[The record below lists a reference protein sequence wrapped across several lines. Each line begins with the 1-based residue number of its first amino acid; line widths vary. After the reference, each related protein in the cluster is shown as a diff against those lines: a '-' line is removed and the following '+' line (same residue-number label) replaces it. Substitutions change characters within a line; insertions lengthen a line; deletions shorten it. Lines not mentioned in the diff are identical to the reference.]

1 MLPLRLFI
9 AGQDALPGTR
19 GARPTVKSTPSG
31 GACAPGVWSSS
42 EALLGLA
49 ENWWLL
55 AEVEGDLHGAAPT
68 GLGGVAEGL
77 FVLR

>member
-1 MLPLRLFI
+1 M
-9 AGQDALPGTR
+9 
-19 GARPTVKSTPSG
+19 KSTPSG